1 MKAHCEK
8 LEEEIKRVEIEI
20 EEQRLRIPPHS
31 VKPVMLME
39 LEELEAK
46 RDQLRAELGR
56 CLASI
61 L

>member
-8 LEEEIKRVEIEI
+8 LEEEIRRLEVEI

-31 VKPVMLME
+31 VKPAMLME

-46 RDQLRAELGR
+46 RDQLRAELSR
-56 CLASI
+56 CLASPF
-61 L
+61 